1 MQWRIQRFTVTP
13 PKTCVNMAKPKW
25 ASDWT
30 VGIRVA
36 IERGTQAVLGHVRA
50 DLMAAIDREHSI
62 TAAAKAAGMSYR
74 RAWTMIQEMNAAA
87 GVTLVEA
94 AVGGVK
100 GAAHGSLPKGGLR
113 WRCTDSFTTICTPAP
128 RGCYSRLSA
137 PTRNRPPASI
147 WPPPSVCKKR
157 WGNCWPSTRCGGRRC
172 GSAPSMVHSNELADH
187 LLAGAPGDLF
197 ITAEESELN
206 RLQAAGKLVPRSR
219 RIVAQ
224 NDLAVIGPRGSPA
237 VKKLSDLLGKKIKQ
251 VVLAEPACPLGRYSQ
266 AFLKTAGIY
275 DSLLPKV
282 VHVDNSRAVLSAVA
296 SGTADAAL
304 AFSSDA
310 DRAGQCQTYF
320 RIPHEQATAKYVAG
334 IVRCGKKSDDARL
347 LLDFITSAAAA
358 NCFRRC
364 GLRPVEK
371 LRFVGSVEL

>member
-13 PKTCVNMAKPKW
+13 SKTCVNMAKPRW

-36 IERGTQAVLGHVRA
+36 IERDAQAVLGHVRA

-87 GVTLVEA
+87 GVPMIEA

-100 GAAHGSLPKGGLR
+100 GGGARLTSQGRFVLEVYRQLHENLHTSAAGVLQQIISPDEKSSACVHLAAAISLQEAMGQLLAEYALR
-113 WRCTDSFTTICTPAP
+113 RPAV
-128 RGCYSRLSA
+128 RVRAVYGA
-137 PTRNRPPASI
+137 
-147 WPPPSVCKKR
+147 
-157 WGNCWPSTRCGGRRC
+157 
-172 GSAPSMVHSNELADH
+172 SNELADH

-219 RIVAQ
+219 RVVAL
-224 NDLAVIGPRGSPA
+224 NDLAVIGPRGSST
-237 VKKLSDLLGKKIKQ
+237 VKKLTDLLGKKIKQ

-310 DRAGQCQTYF
+310 DRAEQCQTYF
-320 RIPHEQATAKYVAG
+320 RIPHEQAAAKYVAG

-347 LLDFITSAAAA
+347 LLDFITSAAA

-371 LRFVGSVEL
+371 L

>member
-1 MQWRIQRFTVTP
+1 M
-13 PKTCVNMAKPKW
+13 
-25 ASDWT
+25 
-30 VGIRVA
+30 
-36 IERGTQAVLGHVRA
+36 
-50 DLMAAIDREHSI
+50 
-62 TAAAKAAGMSYR
+62 
-74 RAWTMIQEMNAAA
+74 
-87 GVTLVEA
+87 
-94 AVGGVK
+94 
-100 GAAHGSLPKGGLR
+100 
-113 WRCTDSFTTICTPAP
+113 
-128 RGCYSRLSA
+128 
-137 PTRNRPPASI
+137 
-147 WPPPSVCKKR
+147 
-157 WGNCWPSTRCGGRRC
+157 
-172 GSAPSMVHSNELADH
+172 
-187 LLAGAPGDLF
+187 
-197 ITAEESELN
+197 N

-320 RIPHEQATAKYVAG
+320 RIPHEQVTAKYVAG

-347 LLDFITSAAAA
+347 LLDFITSTAAA

-364 GLRPVEK
+364 GLRPCREAAICWQCGTLNSKLILNTRSPDDWWPIGLAATRDVETNDFDPK
-371 LRFVGSVEL
+371 LHSVPRLDES